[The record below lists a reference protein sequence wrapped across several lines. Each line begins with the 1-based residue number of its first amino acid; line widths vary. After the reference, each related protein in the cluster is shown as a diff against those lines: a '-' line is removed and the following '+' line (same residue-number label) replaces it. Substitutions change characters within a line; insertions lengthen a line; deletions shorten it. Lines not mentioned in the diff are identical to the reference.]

1 MSEAIEITN
10 LVLGIVG
17 TITGSIAIIIHYWRL
32 RRENPRLEISVLSC
46 EHSFTISKSN
56 VKTVSFWVE
65 FQAKN
70 LGDRGTTLNDVGLN
84 SDKLGKGQFRK
95 QYWRLGEQ
103 YVPDDK
109 MWINAHETRDIGA
122 DFVAIEFP
130 SEDKEQI
137 DCIFTIY
144 HTHGAKTVQCIS
156 NTRRESVR
164 ET

>member
-1 MSEAIEITN
+1 MSEAIEIAN

-70 LGDRGTTLNDVGLN
+70 FGDRGTTLNDVGLGFG
-84 SDKLGKGQFRK
+84 KLGKSEYRK
-95 QYWRLGEQ
+95 QYWRLGKE
-103 YVPDDK
+103 YVPNDK

-137 DCIFTIY
+137 DCTFTIY
-144 HTHGAKTVQCIS
+144 HTHGAEKVGCIS
-156 NTRRESVR
+156 MRKQK
-164 ET
+164 